1 LQSVVLATP
10 SPSDHLKSS
19 SIALDKSAIVAFASR
34 FDPQPYHLD
43 ADAADQSIFGG
54 LCASGWHIAAL
65 ATRLV
70 IETLL
75 DNGLPFVEMTTVSRL
90 KWHRPTFVNEQIS
103 VRVALRASQEES
115 PIANTR
121 CQTLEI
127 EVCNGNGAVVA
138 TMTATAAIAID
149 SALATLT

>member
-1 LQSVVLATP
+1 LESN
-10 SPSDHLKSS
+10 
-19 SIALDKSAIVAFASR
+19 SIDLNKSAIVAFASR

-43 ADAADQSIFGG
+43 VDAADQSIFGG

-75 DNGLPFVEMTTVSRL
+75 DNGLPFVEMTSVSQL
-90 KWHRPTFVNEQIS
+90 KWSQPTFVNDQIR
-103 VRVALRASQEES
+103 VRVTLAKSDEDS
-115 PIANTR
+115 PITNTR

-127 EVCNGNGAVVA
+127 EVCNSNGAVVA
-138 TMTATAAIAID
+138 TMTASAAIA
-149 SALATLT
+149 SEPALTAST

>member
-1 LQSVVLATP
+1 MATP
-10 SPSDHLKSS
+10 YSSDHLESN
-19 SIALDKSAIVAFASR
+19 SIDLNKSAIVAFASR

-75 DNGLPFVEMTTVSRL
+75 DNGLPFVEMTSVSQL
-90 KWHRPTFVNEQIS
+90 KWSQPTFENEQIR
-103 VRVALRASQEES
+103 VRVTLAKSDEDS
-115 PIANTR
+115 PITNTR

-127 EVCNGNGAVVA
+127 EVCNSNGAVVA
-138 TMTATAAIAID
+138 TMTATAAIAVD
-149 SALATLT
+149 AALAAST

>member
-1 LQSVVLATP
+1 MANP
-10 SPSDHLKSS
+10 SPSDHLEST
-19 SIALDKSAIVAFASR
+19 SIELDKSAIVAFASR

-70 IETLL
+70 IETLI
-75 DNGLPFVEMTTVSRL
+75 DNGLPFVEMTAVSQL
-90 KWHRPTFVNEQIS
+90 KWSRPTFVNEQIS
-103 VRVALRASQEES
+103 VRVTLGTSDEES

-121 CQTLEI
+121 SQTLEI
-127 EVCNGNGAVVA
+127 EICTGNSAVVA
-138 TMTATAAIAID
+138 TMTATAAIAIEP
-149 SALATLT
+149 ALAALT

>member
-1 LQSVVLATP
+1 MTTP
-10 SPSDHLKSS
+10 SPNDHLESKS
-19 SIALDKSAIVAFASR
+19 IELDQSAIVAFASR

-70 IETLL
+70 IETLI
-75 DNGLPFVEMTTVSRL
+75 DNRLPFVEMTAVSRL
-90 KWHRPTFVNEQIS
+90 KWSRPTFVNEQIS
-103 VRVALRASQEES
+103 VRVTLGASYEES

-121 CQTLEI
+121 CQSLEI
-127 EVCNGNGAVVA
+127 EVCNGDGAVVA
-138 TMTATAAIAID
+138 TMTATAAIATEP
-149 SALATLT
+149 ALAALT

>member
-1 LQSVVLATP
+1 MASP
-10 SPSDHLKSS
+10 SPSDHLESN
-19 SIALDKSAIVAFASR
+19 SIDLNKSAIVAFASR

-75 DNGLPFVEMTTVSRL
+75 DNGLPFVEMTSVSQL
-90 KWHRPTFVNEQIS
+90 KWSQPTFVNDQIR
-103 VRVALRASQEES
+103 VRVALGESLEES
-115 PIANTR
+115 PIPDTR
-121 CQTLEI
+121 RQRLEI
-127 EVCNGNGAVVA
+127 QVCNGNGAVVA
-138 TMTATAAIAID
+138 TMTASAAIA
-149 SALATLT
+149 SEPALAAST

>member
-1 LQSVVLATP
+1 MATP
-10 SPSDHLKSS
+10 YSSDHLESN
-19 SIALDKSAIVAFASR
+19 SIDLNKSAIVAFASR

-75 DNGLPFVEMTTVSRL
+75 DNGLPFVEMTSVSQL
-90 KWHRPTFVNEQIS
+90 KWSQPTFVNDQIR
-103 VRVALRASQEES
+103 VRVTLGKSDEDS
-115 PIANTR
+115 PITNTR

-127 EVCNGNGAVVA
+127 EVCNSNGSVVA
-138 TMTATAAIAID
+138 TMTASAAIA
-149 SALATLT
+149 SEPALTAST

>member
-1 LQSVVLATP
+1 MATP
-10 SPSDHLKSS
+10 SPSDHLESN
-19 SIALDKSAIVAFASR
+19 SIDLNKSAIVAFASR

-75 DNGLPFVEMTTVSRL
+75 DNGLPFVEMTSVSQL
-90 KWHRPTFVNEQIS
+90 KWSQPTFVNDQIR
-103 VRVALRASQEES
+103 VRVALGESLEES
-115 PIANTR
+115 PIPDTR
-121 CQTLEI
+121 HQRLEI
-127 EVCNGNGAVVA
+127 QVCNGNGAVVA
-138 TMTATAAIAID
+138 TMTATAAIA
-149 SALATLT
+149 SEPALAAST

>member
-1 LQSVVLATP
+1 MATP
-10 SPSDHLKSS
+10 CPSDHLESN
-19 SIALDKSAIVAFASR
+19 SIDLNKSAIVAFASR

-75 DNGLPFVEMTTVSRL
+75 DNGLPFVEMTSVSQL
-90 KWHRPTFVNEQIS
+90 KWSQPTFVNDQIR
-103 VRVALRASQEES
+103 VRVALGESLEES
-115 PIANTR
+115 SIPDTR
-121 CQTLEI
+121 RQRLEI
-127 EVCNGNGAVVA
+127 QVCNGNGAIVA
-138 TMTATAAIAID
+138 TMTASAAIA
-149 SALATLT
+149 SEPALAAST

>member
-1 LQSVVLATP
+1 MATP
-10 SPSDHLKSS
+10 SPSDHLESN
-19 SIALDKSAIVAFASR
+19 SIDLNKSAIVAFASR

-70 IETLL
+70 IETLI
-75 DNGLPFVEMTTVSRL
+75 DNGLPFVEMTAVSRL
-90 KWHRPTFVNEQIS
+90 KWSRPTFVNEHIS
-103 VRVALRASQEES
+103 VRVTLGKSDEES

-121 CQTLEI
+121 CQTLEV
-127 EVCNGNGAVVA
+127 EVCNGTCAVVA
-138 TMTATAAIAID
+138 TMTAHAAIAID
-149 SALATLT
+149 AALAAST

>member
-1 LQSVVLATP
+1 MANP
-10 SPSDHLKSS
+10 SPSDHLEST
-19 SIALDKSAIVAFASR
+19 SIELDKSAIVAFASR

-70 IETLL
+70 IETLI
-75 DNGLPFVEMTTVSRL
+75 DNGLRFVEMTAVSQL
-90 KWHRPTFVNEQIS
+90 KWSRPTFVNEQIS
-103 VRVALRASQEES
+103 VRVTLGTSDEES

-121 CQTLEI
+121 SQTLEI
-127 EVCNGNGAVVA
+127 EICTGNGAVVA
-138 TMTATAAIAID
+138 TMTATAAIAIEP
-149 SALATLT
+149 ALAALT

>member
-1 LQSVVLATP
+1 LTTP
-10 SPSDHLKSS
+10 SPNDHLESKS
-19 SIALDKSAIVAFASR
+19 IELDQSAIVAFASR

-70 IETLL
+70 IETLI
-75 DNGLPFVEMTTVSRL
+75 DNRLPFVEMTAVSRL
-90 KWHRPTFVNEQIS
+90 KWSRPTFVNEQIS
-103 VRVALRASQEES
+103 VRVTLGASYEES

-121 CQTLEI
+121 CQSLEI
-127 EVCNGNGAVVA
+127 EVCNGDGAVVA
-138 TMTATAAIAID
+138 TMTATAAIATEP
-149 SALATLT
+149 ALAALT

>member
-1 LQSVVLATP
+1 LESN
-10 SPSDHLKSS
+10 
-19 SIALDKSAIVAFASR
+19 SIDLNKSAIVAFASR

-75 DNGLPFVEMTTVSRL
+75 DNGLPFVEMTSVSQL
-90 KWHRPTFVNEQIS
+90 KWSQPTFVNDQIR
-103 VRVALRASQEES
+103 VRVTLAKSDEDS
-115 PIANTR
+115 PITNTR

-127 EVCNGNGAVVA
+127 EVCNSNGAVVA
-138 TMTATAAIAID
+138 TMTASAAIA
-149 SALATLT
+149 SEPALTAST

>member
-1 LQSVVLATP
+1 MTTP
-10 SPSDHLKSS
+10 SPNDHLESKS
-19 SIALDKSAIVAFASR
+19 IELDQSAIVAFASR

-70 IETLL
+70 IETLI
-75 DNGLPFVEMTTVSRL
+75 DNRLPFVEMTAVSRL
-90 KWHRPTFVNEQIS
+90 KWSRPTFVNEQIS
-103 VRVALRASQEES
+103 VRVTLGASYEES

-121 CQTLEI
+121 CQSLEI
-127 EVCNGNGAVVA
+127 EVCNGDGAVVA
-138 TMTATAAIAID
+138 TMTATAAIATEP
-149 SALATLT
+149 ALATLT

>member
-1 LQSVVLATP
+1 MASP
-10 SPSDHLKSS
+10 SPSDHLESN
-19 SIALDKSAIVAFASR
+19 SIDLNKSAIVAFASR

-75 DNGLPFVEMTTVSRL
+75 DNGLPFVEMTSVSQL
-90 KWHRPTFVNEQIS
+90 KWSQPTFVNDQIR
-103 VRVALRASQEES
+103 VRVTLGKSDEDS
-115 PIANTR
+115 PITNTR

-127 EVCNGNGAVVA
+127 EVCNSNGAVVA
-138 TMTATAAIAID
+138 TMTASAAIA
-149 SALATLT
+149 SEPALTAST

>member
-1 LQSVVLATP
+1 LANP
-10 SPSDHLKSS
+10 SPSDHLEST
-19 SIALDKSAIVAFASR
+19 SIELDKSAIVAFASR

-70 IETLL
+70 IETLI
-75 DNGLPFVEMTTVSRL
+75 DNGLRFVEMTAVSQL
-90 KWHRPTFVNEQIS
+90 KWSRPTFVNEQIS
-103 VRVALRASQEES
+103 VRVTLGTSDEES

-121 CQTLEI
+121 NQTLEI
-127 EVCNGNGAVVA
+127 EICTGNGAVVA
-138 TMTATAAIAID
+138 TMTATAAIAIEP
-149 SALATLT
+149 ALAALT

>member
-1 LQSVVLATP
+1 MATP
-10 SPSDHLKSS
+10 SPSDHLESN
-19 SIALDKSAIVAFASR
+19 SIDLNKSAIVAFASR

-75 DNGLPFVEMTTVSRL
+75 DNGLPFVEMTSVSQL
-90 KWHRPTFVNEQIS
+90 KWSQPTFVNDQIR
-103 VRVALRASQEES
+103 VRVALGESLEES
-115 PIANTR
+115 PIPDTR
-121 CQTLEI
+121 RQRLEI
-127 EVCNGNGAVVA
+127 QVCNGNGAIVA
-138 TMTATAAIAID
+138 TMTASAAIA
-149 SALATLT
+149 SEPALAAST

>member
-1 LQSVVLATP
+1 MATP
-10 SPSDHLKSS
+10 SPSDHLESN
-19 SIALDKSAIVAFASR
+19 SIDLNKSAIVAFASR

-75 DNGLPFVEMTTVSRL
+75 DNGLPFVEMTSVSQL
-90 KWHRPTFVNEQIS
+90 KWSQPTFVNDQIR
-103 VRVALRASQEES
+103 VRVTLAKSDEDS
-115 PIANTR
+115 PITNTR

-127 EVCNGNGAVVA
+127 EVCNSNGAVVA
-138 TMTATAAIAID
+138 TMTASAAIA
-149 SALATLT
+149 SEPALTAST